1 MTKLEMQHQL
11 TDFYGVVFTDDPE
24 HWRFVT
30 RGSTSQVLMSAS
42 YIQRPDHDEISPF
55 GIGSPDKLMDW
66 QY

>member
-24 HWRFVT
+24 HRRFVT
-30 RGSTSQVLMSAS
+30 RGSTGQVLMSAS
-42 YIQRPDHDEISPF
+42 YIGLPLDIHPF
-55 GIGSPDKLMDW
+55 GFGGPDNLMDW